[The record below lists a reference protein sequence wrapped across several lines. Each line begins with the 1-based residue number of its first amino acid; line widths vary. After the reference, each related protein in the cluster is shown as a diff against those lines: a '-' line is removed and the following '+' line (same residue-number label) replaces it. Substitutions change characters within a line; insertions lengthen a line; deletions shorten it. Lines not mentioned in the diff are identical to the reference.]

1 MKPGAPIKAKE
12 EVTAMIKKFFLDE
25 SGASPVEY
33 GLIMA
38 LMSLALIG
46 AVTLLGQQLQTTFNP
61 DSRAMS
67 GVTAS

>member
-1 MKPGAPIKAKE
+1 
-12 EVTAMIKKFFLDE
+12 MIKKFFLDE